1 MFIYFY
7 FTYVVSVMSSDSHPI
22 VISSDSESADDT
34 SSLPSIIL
42 ESVTSS
48 SIPTIILSSVEPTP
62 QSSPVMSEAETE
74 PFEEGEVVPT
84 PPLSPVIRRGPRVV
98 PIIQPREFVP
108 YG

>member
-7 FTYVVSVMSSDSHPI
+7 FTSIVTVMSSDSHPI
-22 VISSDSESADDT
+22 VISSDSESDDT

-48 SIPTIILSSVEPTP
+48 ALPTIILSSVEPTP
-62 QSSPVMSEAETE
+62 QSSPVMSETETE

-84 PPLSPVIRRGPRVV
+84 SPLSPVILRGPRVV
-98 PIIQPREFVP
+98 PVIQSGEFVP